1 MSQSP
6 SSHPSLI
13 KDLSQ
18 FLFEGAKAPQ
28 GWRLKAVVND
38 DNMTYVAGSETTRE
52 AIIVD
57 PMIDDWEALTQ
68 VTRQHFEGYRFVA
81 VIDTH
86 THADHISCAA
96 ALADFVKAPLVMHEK
111 APSRKIHLR
120 VSRDV
125 ELPTQA
131 GGLRILLTP
140 GHTQDSL
147 TPLWGPFLFT
157 GDTIIHGDTG
167 RDDLPTGDPAAHYE
181 SLQKIKAVARA
192 EQIFLTGHD
201 AEGGRASTWATQL
214 KLNASLSQDR
224 ETFVR
229 EAGSYV
235 GPSPKL
241 LKESLFE
248 NFK

>member
-1 MSQSP
+1 MSTTQT
-6 SSHPSLI
+6 LI

-18 FLFEGAKAPQ
+18 ILFQDAQAPK
-28 GWRLKAVVND
+28 GWRVKAIVKD
-38 DNMTYVAGSETTRE
+38 DNMTYIAGNEVTRE
-52 AIIVD
+52 AIVID
-57 PMIDDWEALTQ
+57 PMRDDWKELVQTA
-68 VTRQHFEGYRFVA
+68 RSAFEGYRFVA

-86 THADHISCAA
+86 THADHISCAGE
-96 ALADFVKAPLVMHEK
+96 LAQELKAPLVMHEK

-125 ELPTQA
+125 EIPTQA
-131 GGLRILLTP
+131 GGLQILVTP
-140 GHTQDSL
+140 GHTQDSI
-147 TPLWGPFLFT
+147 TPVWGPFLFT

-167 RDDLPTGDPAAHYE
+167 RDDLPTGDPAAHYD
-181 SLQKIKAVARA
+181 SLQKIKSVARA

-229 EAGSYV
+229 EAGSYI

>member
-1 MSQSP
+1 MSTYP
-6 SSHPSLI
+6 TIL
-13 KDLSQ
+13 KDLSSI
-18 FLFEGAKAPQ
+18 LFDGARAPK
-28 GWRLKAVVND
+28 GWKVIAVVND
-38 DNMTYVAGSETTRE
+38 DNMSYIAGNETTHE
-52 AIIVD
+52 AIVVD
-57 PMIDDWEALTQ
+57 PMRDDWDALVKTAQ
-68 VTRQHFEGYRFVA
+68 KDFQGYRFVA

-86 THADHISCAA
+86 THADHISCAGE
-96 ALADFVKAPLVMHEK
+96 LAVELKAPLVMHEK

-120 VSRDV
+120 VSRDLD
-125 ELPTQA
+125 LPTQA
-131 GGLRILLTP
+131 GALKILLTP
-140 GHTQDSL
+140 GHTQDSI
-147 TPLWGPFLFT
+147 TPVWGPFLFT
-157 GDTIIHGDTG
+157 GDTVIHGDTG

-181 SLQKIKAVARA
+181 SLQKIKAVARV
-192 EQIFLTGHD
+192 EQILLTGHD

-214 KLNASLSQDR
+214 QINASLNQDR